1 MDNVIK
7 LFRLVAEQRQ
17 YKFIEN
23 ITLRGLGLLQKPG
36 VEKCL
41 GRWYLRFTFTP
52 MLFLR
57 RYYQVIVREL
67 ATDNRNKPVPLEE
80 PDSFKPKDLY
90 TYDEARRKKP
100 DLVPYIAAQFP
111 AGEFDRYENFVVG
124 AGSKGSSEA
133 KRKRRRR
140 RVEGDSQEYY
150 NGPLEEKTY
159 YAVFQRA
166 YVSEVSSVAHR
177 CQVVPWACP

>member
-1 MDNVIK
+1 M
-7 LFRLVAEQRQ
+7 LV
-17 YKFIEN
+17 
-23 ITLRGLGLLQKPG
+23 
-36 VEKCL
+36 
-41 GRWYLRFTFTP
+41 
-52 MLFLR
+52 LR

-80 PDSFKPKDLY
+80 PDSVKPKDLY

-100 DLVPYIAAQFP
+100 VLVPYIAAQFP
-111 AGEFDRYENFVVG
+111 AREFDLYENFVVG

-133 KRKRRRR
+133 KRRRR

-150 NGPLEEKTY
+150 NGPLEENTY

-177 CQVVPWACP
+177 CQVVPCACPWQRSKQQEIFRKQIGVFIGCE

>member
-1 MDNVIK
+1 MVGGICVSHI
-7 LFRLVAEQRQ
+7 LMLV
-17 YKFIEN
+17 
-23 ITLRGLGLLQKPG
+23 
-36 VEKCL
+36 
-41 GRWYLRFTFTP
+41 
-52 MLFLR
+52 LR

-67 ATDNRNKPVPLEE
+67 ATDNKNKPVPLEE

-90 TYDEARRKKP
+90 TYDEARRRKP
-100 DLVPYIAAQFP
+100 KLVPYIAAQFP
-111 AGEFDRYENFVVG
+111 AREFDLYENFVVG

-133 KRKRRRR
+133 KRRRRRR

-177 CQVVPWACP
+177 CQVLPWACHCQGSKQQEIFRKEIGVFYRL